1 MNETINRLR
10 SMSKTGVFFTTAFI
24 IIMAAVIAIGFAL
37 MITVTFNLYP
47 NAAASITG
55 IENATNGLALAESG
69 FFIICAAVA
78 LVILYYVRR
87 ILIKINENNTPF
99 TDEIVRSLT
108 IITMTIS
115 LCGIAAAII
124 SILSPSAFSTLTE
137 MIPFSSMLVLF
148 IVSLSMLLAFLT
160 SIFKYGTE
168 LQKESDETL

>member
-24 IIMAAVIAIGFAL
+24 IIMVAVIAIGFAL